1 MLHRERMLGLG
12 AIVLFAMVGG
22 QMVMKMRELAARN
35 AELEAVFG
43 KLDGASVGNPNMLP
57 LASMGGG
64 GGVPTP
70 CPVIPP
76 PTPCPAIPPP
86 TPCPA
91 AVGSPDTP
99 AAAPPPAPVAVA
111 QSGGGDWRLPKG
123 PAPPRPPT
131 MPKWFKWQ
139 PKAEEWCIPGPHNRH
154 HSKRIAA
161 IVVNYN
167 MVERANSIAEGIK
180 KHVKWPVDVIV
191 VDNGSDL
198 KESPPSPHTAIRLEA
213 NVQTT
218 NGWQMG
224 IEYAKALGHVSDE
237 RAAAPR
243 CTNQIRAC
251 IRIRSSLT
259 HGSVIAD
266 AGVRLLPHGV
276 LGLDHLLRLRRV

>member
-1 MLHRERMLGLG
+1 
-12 AIVLFAMVGG
+12 
-22 QMVMKMRELAARN
+22 MR
-35 AELEAVFG
+35 
-43 KLDGASVGNPNMLP
+43 
-57 LASMGGG
+57 
-64 GGVPTP
+64 T
-70 CPVIPP
+70 
-76 PTPCPAIPPP
+76 
-86 TPCPA
+86 
-91 AVGSPDTP
+91 
-99 AAAPPPAPVAVA
+99 PPAPVAVA
-111 QSGGGDWRLPKG
+111 QNGGGDWRLPKG

-237 RAAAPR
+237 PPPR
-243 CTNQIRAC
+243 CTNQMRAC
-251 IRIRSSLT
+251 VRMYPIVT
-259 HGSVIAD
+259 HT
-266 AGVRLLPHGV
+266 
-276 LGLDHLLRLRRV
+276 RLRDCRRRRTATATWRTGSGSPPPTTSILRGTSSRPWRSI